1 MEKED
6 VRPGG
11 LSSLRDGAAEASPP
25 KASIP
30 DAAARMRSLLAD
42 IVRIE
47 NDNDLREALWDAGVD
62 YYEWTNAM
70 EWAHEF
76 ARGTEDE
83 YTRELERI
91 YGGASR

>member
-1 MEKED
+1 MGKED
-6 VRPGG
+6 RRPSGPLMNQAPAG
-11 LSSLRDGAAEASPP
+11 LGHPVSV
-25 KASIP
+25 P

-62 YYEWTNAM
+62 YYEWTTAM